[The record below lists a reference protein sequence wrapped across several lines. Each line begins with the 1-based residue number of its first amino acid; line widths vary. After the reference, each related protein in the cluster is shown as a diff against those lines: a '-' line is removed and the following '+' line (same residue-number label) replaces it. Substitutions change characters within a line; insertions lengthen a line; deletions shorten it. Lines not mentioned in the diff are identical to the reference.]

1 MVRCPVCSHR
11 FQFNPNDEKEIPGS
25 FEEETIPSFQFQPSK
40 GEYVHLIKDLL
51 YAPIDF
57 LKSKFGRKTNYIES
71 EVFWKNPKFWIPI
84 LLFGILGLYLVRNLS
99 WKSSEPLPH
108 AQGQL
113 QEEETDPNSGPMEEA
128 PLAPEEEEI
137 KPPGFEI

>member
-25 FEEETIPSFQFQPSK
+25 FEEETIPSFQFQPSN
-40 GEYVHLIKDLL
+40 GEYMHLIKDLL

-57 LKSKFGRKTNYIES
+57 LKSKFGRKTYQEEN
-71 EVFWKNPKFWIPI
+71 VFWKNPKFWIPI

-99 WKSSEPLPH
+99 WKDSQPLSNPH
-108 AQGQL
+108 RGL
-113 QEEETDPNSGPMEEA
+113 QEEETDPNTNPMGED
-128 PLAPEEEEI
+128 PPRPPQEEEI
-137 KPPGFEI
+137 KPPSFEI